1 MVLNITGMSALYPTI
16 YKNRMLSFLTVFLR
30 GIFKIMSQI
39 HAVPSYHSDNN
50 ILRSIINFKA
60 AVGQ

>member
-16 YKNRMLSFLTVFLR
+16 YKNRMLSFLTVKR
-30 GIFKIMSQI
+30 IFKIMSQI

>member
-16 YKNRMLSFLTVFLR
+16 YKNRMLSYITKQKR
-30 GIFKIMSQI
+30 IFKIMSQI